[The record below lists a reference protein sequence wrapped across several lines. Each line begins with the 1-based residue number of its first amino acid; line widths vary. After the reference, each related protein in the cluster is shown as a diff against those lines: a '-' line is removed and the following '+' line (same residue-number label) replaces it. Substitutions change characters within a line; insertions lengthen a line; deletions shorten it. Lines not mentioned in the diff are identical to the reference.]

1 MGEPYGAVSL
11 VAMTFESIA
20 DRQIREAME
29 RGEFSNLPGQGKP
42 LPDDWYRTSDE
53 SWWISR
59 KMQSEGISA
68 ADLVPPPVQLR
79 RERDRIQ
86 EALRGIAAADRAR
99 EFILDLNRRID
110 GVNVRREGP
119 PGMLV
124 KKLDVDAT
132 LSEWRNR
139 RSGR

>member
-1 MGEPYGAVSL
+1 MS
-11 VAMTFESIA
+11 FESHV

-42 LPDDWYRTSDE
+42 LPEDWYRASDE

-59 KMQSEGISA
+59 KMESEGISA

-79 RERDRIQ
+79 RERDRIL
-86 EALRGIAAADRAR
+86 ETLATCATEERAR
-99 EFILDLNRRID
+99 EIILDLNRRID
-110 GVNVRREGP
+110 DVNVRREGP

-124 KKLDVDAT
+124 NKLDLEAT
-132 LSEWRNR
+132 IVAWRVKR
-139 RSGR
+139 TGAR